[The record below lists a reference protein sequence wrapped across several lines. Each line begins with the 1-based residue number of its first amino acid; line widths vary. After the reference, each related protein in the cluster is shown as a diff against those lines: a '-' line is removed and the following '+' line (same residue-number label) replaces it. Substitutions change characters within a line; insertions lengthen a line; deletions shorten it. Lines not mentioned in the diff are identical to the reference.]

1 MFMEVLV
8 SDYLYKVNENVIFKV
23 FVVVEVLEIG

>member
-8 SDYLYKVNENVIFKV
+8 FDYLYKVNENVIFKV

>member
-1 MFMEVLV
+1 MFMEVIV
-8 SDYLYKVNENVIFKV
+8 FDYLYKVNENVIFKV

>member
-8 SDYLYKVNENVIFKV
+8 FDYLYEVNENVIFKV